1 MPAIPINIEDL
12 LRARTVESA
21 RLELKTS
28 LSEQTLRQV
37 TATICAFANDFHNL
51 NGGYILLG
59 VEEENGVAKLPPV
72 GLPEASLEEMQK
84 KIRGQCNR
92 IEPEYYPVVQ
102 PVRLQDK
109 ALLVIWCPAG
119 EARPYSA
126 PSVRSAGERA
136 YYIRQ
141 GAETVEAQGAIL
153 QELLSL
159 TARIPFDDRVNA
171 RLSYEVL
178 EHSLIKKFLIDTRS
192 KLAEANQ
199 SLLEDCLDL
208 RIVRR
213 VNDHHAPVN
222 VGLMFFTF
230 APHEYFAGARAEVAQ
245 FGDEAGGRV
254 VEEKYFTGPIHEQ
267 IREILRFLEAI
278 TGQLT
283 QKLPRQAEA
292 LRFVAFPYAA
302 MEEAVV
308 NAFYHRGYDTST
320 EPIKIYLYPDR
331 MEIIS
336 YPGPVPGI
344 LPEHFAEGAR
354 VPPAPNRNRRVGDFL
369 KQLRLAE
376 MRNTGIPT
384 IIREMKQNGSPP
396 PRFDFDAERTY
407 FRVTLPAH
415 PQYVVLHAI
424 REAAYLWA
432 TGQKDAALSRLSESK
447 NADPSGIL
455 WAQLIEYKAEN
466 GDAEGAEAEWKA
478 LLAQNGRI
486 DRTPAA
492 QAMARAHLL
501 RGERLKATEAL
512 RYAEPSLADA
522 GALTS
527 IAALYRNAG
536 DFESAH
542 QLLENNRALL
552 WSDPKGLHEFANIKF
567 ELAREAYRKR
577 KKQLNQRLLE
587 ESAALYR
594 RVIQLS
600 PESKRCGWCWFRLA
614 EIYQYLNKPHTEI
627 EYAYEQAT
635 ALLPDEPEV
644 QEQYQKWKKR

>member
-12 LRARTVESA
+12 LRAKTVESA
-21 RLELKTS
+21 RLEFKAS
-28 LSEQTLRQV
+28 LSEPALRQV
-37 TATICAFANDFHNL
+37 VATICAFANDFHNL
-51 NGGYILLG
+51 NGGYIVLG
-59 VEEENGVAKLPPV
+59 VEEEGGVAKLPPA
-72 GLPEASLEEMQK
+72 GLAEDSLEEMQK

-92 IEPEYYPVVQ
+92 IEPEYYPVVE
-102 PVRLQDK
+102 PIRFEHK
-109 ALLVIWCPAG
+109 TLLVIWCPAG

-126 PSVRSAGERA
+126 PSARGTGERA

-141 GAETVEAQGAIL
+141 SSETVEAQGAIL

-159 TARIPFDDRVNA
+159 TARIPFDDRANA

-178 EHSLIKKFLIDTRS
+178 EHSLIKKFLIDARS
-192 KLAEANQ
+192 KLAEAGQ
-199 SLLEDCLDL
+199 GLLEDCLDL
-208 RIVRR
+208 RIARR
-213 VNDHHAPVN
+213 VNDHYAPVN

-230 APHEYFAGARAEVAQ
+230 SPHEYFAGARTEVAQ

-267 IREILRFLEAI
+267 IREILRFLEGI
-278 TGQLT
+278 TGHLT
-283 QKLPRQAEA
+283 QKLPHKAEA
-292 LRFVAFPYAA
+292 MRFVAFPYAA

-308 NAFYHRGYDTST
+308 NAFYHRGYDVST

-396 PRFDFDAERTY
+396 PRFDFDASRTY

-415 PQYVVLHAI
+415 LQYVVLHAI

-432 TGQKDAALSRLSESK
+432 TGQKDAALHRLSESK
-447 NADPSGIL
+447 AAAPSGIL
-455 WAQLIEYKAEN
+455 WAQLIEYKAES
-466 GDAEGAEAEWKA
+466 GDLEGAETEWKE

-492 QAMARAHLL
+492 QAMARAYLV
-501 RGERLKATEAL
+501 RGKPLKAAETL
-512 RYAEPSLADA
+512 RYVDPSFADPS
-522 GALTS
+522 ALTDV
-527 IAALYRNAG
+527 ATLYRNAG

-542 QLLENNRALL
+542 QLLENNRTLL
-552 WSDPKGLHEFANIKF
+552 WSDPKGLNELASIKF

-614 EIYQYLNKPHTEI
+614 EIYQYLNKPDTEI
-627 EYAYEQAT
+627 EYAYEQAV
-635 ALLPDEPEV
+635 ALLPEEPEV
-644 QEQYQKWKKR
+644 QQQFQKWKKH

>member
-37 TATICAFANDFHNL
+37 TATIRAFANDGHNL
-51 NGGYILLG
+51 NGGYILSS
-59 VEEENGVAKLPPV
+59 VEEENGAAKLPPIDV
-72 GLPEASLEEMQK
+72 PEASSEEMPK
-84 KIRGQCNR
+84 KTRGQCNC
-92 IEPEYYPVVQ
+92 IEPEHYLVSQ
-102 PVRLQDK
+102 PDRFQDK
-109 ALLVIWCPAG
+109 TLLVICYPAV

-126 PSVRSAGERA
+126 LSVRGASERA

-153 QELLSL
+153 QELLGL
-159 TARIPFDDRVNA
+159 TARIPLDDHANA
-171 RLSYEVL
+171 SLSYEVL
-178 EHSLIKKFLIDTRS
+178 EHSLVRKFLIDMRS
-192 KLAEANQ
+192 KLAEATQ
-199 SLLEDCLDL
+199 SLLEDCLGL

-213 VNDHHAPVN
+213 VNDHHAPAN
-222 VGLMFFTF
+222 VGLLFFTF

-245 FGDEAGGRV
+245 FGNEASGRV
-254 VEEKYFTGPIHEQ
+254 VEEKYFTGPIHKP
-267 IREILRFLEAI
+267 IREILRFLKAI

-292 LRFVAFPYAA
+292 MCFVAFPYAA

-308 NAFYHRGYDTST
+308 NASYHRGYDTST

-331 MEIIS
+331 MESIS
-336 YPGPVPGI
+336 YPDPVSGI
-344 LPEHFAEGAR
+344 LPKHFVVGAR

-376 MRNTGIPT
+376 RRNTGIPT
-384 IIREMKQNGSPP
+384 IIREMKQNGSP

-432 TGQKDAALSRLSESK
+432 TGQKEAALSRLSESE
-447 NADPSGIL
+447 NADPSGVL
-455 WAQLIEYKAEN
+455 GAQIIEYKAEN
-466 GDAEGAEAEWKA
+466 GDAEGAEAECRT

-486 DRTPAA
+486 DRMPAA

-501 RGERLKATEAL
+501 RGERLEATEAL
-512 RYAEPSLADA
+512 RYAEPSLADI

-536 DFESAH
+536 DFKGAH
-542 QLLENNRALL
+542 QLLENNRALF
-552 WSDPKGLHEFANIKF
+552 WSDPKGLHEFANVKF
-567 ELAREAYRKR
+567 ELARESYRER
-577 KKQLNQRLLE
+577 KKQLNQRLPE

-600 PESKRCGWCWFRLA
+600 PQSKRCGRCWFRLA
-614 EIYQYLNKPHTEI
+614 EIFQYLNKPHTGI
-627 EYAYEQAT
+627 EYAREQAT

-644 QEQYQKWKKR
+644 QEQCHKWKKR